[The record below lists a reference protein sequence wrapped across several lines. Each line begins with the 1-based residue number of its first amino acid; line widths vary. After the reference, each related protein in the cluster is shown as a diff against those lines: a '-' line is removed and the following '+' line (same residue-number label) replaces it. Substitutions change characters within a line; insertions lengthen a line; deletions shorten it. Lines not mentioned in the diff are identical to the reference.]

1 MQEVLPELVS
11 VSELNR
17 LARGLL
23 ERGLPPLWVS
33 GEISNLTVAAS
44 GHAYFSLKDKGGQ
57 IRAVMFRGRVAGLPF
72 RLREGVQVEAFGQVS
87 LYEARGDYQIQLD
100 RMREAGLGRLFE
112 AFERLK
118 RQLGEEGLTKRQAG
132 HPAAKHHRA
141 NLAAFVF
148 QRKIRMPA
156 GGHGEVGNLAA
167 DPQGRQAALQQAAR
181 QAVEFADRN
190 QFG

>member
-1 MQEVLPELVS
+1 MQDVLPELVS

-118 RQLGEEGLTKRQAG
+118 RQLGEEGLFDPARKRPL
-132 HPAAKHHRA
+132 PAFPRRIGIVSSPSG
-141 NLAAFVF
+141 AA
-148 QRKIRMPA
+148 PP
-156 GGHGEVGNLAA
+156 G
-167 DPQGRQAALQQAAR
+167 
-181 QAVEFADRN
+181 
-190 QFG
+190 